1 MMTAVQTLRI
11 KTISKSIISQS
22 NYKIFSVNFVREVSN
37 FIDCS
42 DSISSRLEFEYKAI
56 YHAV

>member
-11 KTISKSIISQS
+11 KAISKSIISQS

-42 DSISSRLEFEYKAI
+42 DSISSGLEFKYKAI

>member
-42 DSISSRLEFEYKAI
+42 GSISSRLEFKYKAI

>member
-22 NYKIFSVNFVREVSN
+22 HYKIFSVNFVREVSN

-42 DSISSRLEFEYKAI
+42 DSISSRLEFKYKAI